1 MPDVNPFDF
10 DIKELIRNC
19 EFGSNPVVT
28 RVYYPANE
36 LFKVQAD
43 EKGSARQASAEES
56 EVDED

>member
-10 DIKELIRNC
+10 DIKELIRSC
-19 EFGSNPVVT
+19 KFENPVT

-36 LFKVQAD
+36 LFEQAE
-43 EKGSARQASAEES
+43 EKESARQASAEES